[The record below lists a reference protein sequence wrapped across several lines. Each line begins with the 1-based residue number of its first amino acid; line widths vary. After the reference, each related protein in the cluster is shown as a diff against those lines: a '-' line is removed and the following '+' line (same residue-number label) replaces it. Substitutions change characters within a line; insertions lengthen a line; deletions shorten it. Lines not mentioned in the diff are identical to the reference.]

1 MASPSF
7 QIVTRGMPA
16 RPDEWFRALNATPT
30 ELPQLSDDDKRSAR
44 IRHMTDEQY
53 ARHLMLRASAR
64 KREAE
69 EAEKL
74 GNAIV
79 EILQRLGGEF
89 QLTGIGKRGLEPG
102 WHAFIEFRP
111 RGTTEKFF
119 DVPLPTEDFSDERNV
134 GLLNTTDMDQ
144 IRGYLVSKLGI
155 EGAGAVAS

>member
-1 MASPSF
+1 
-7 QIVTRGMPA
+7 MPA
-16 RPDEWFRALNATPT
+16 KPDEWLRARNAAQS
-30 ELPQLSDDDKRSAR
+30 ELPQLSEDDRRSAR

-79 EILQRLGGEF
+79 EILERLGGEF
-89 QLTGIGKRGLEPG
+89 HLTGIGKRGFEPG

-111 RGTTEKFF
+111 HGTAEKFF
-119 DVPLPTEDFSDERNV
+119 DVPLPTEDFSDEQNV
-134 GLLNTTDMDQ
+134 ALLNAADVDQ